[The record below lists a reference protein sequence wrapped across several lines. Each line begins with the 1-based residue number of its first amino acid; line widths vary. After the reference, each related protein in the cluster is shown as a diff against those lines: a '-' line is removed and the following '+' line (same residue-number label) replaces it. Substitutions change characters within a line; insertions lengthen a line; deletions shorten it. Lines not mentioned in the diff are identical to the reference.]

1 MEPFG
6 VKRNSLEMKRGSF
19 NGTLVNVMLRVGVC
33 LSGNIM
39 NVLQR
44 LDEWW
49 LRISLNC
56 HFISCNWLCS
66 MFNVLVCMRRCEVSP
81 ISFKSNCFVIN
92 AACEWKGLQI
102 HPECNNLR
110 AVWALVG
117 LSSLTAF
124 VATLCALSF
133 ACKNP
138 SQRIAVVSCIC
149 SGMAAIF
156 GLGAVGVWAG
166 TDLHRVGYSFG
177 IGKRS
182 APHWCFVFVVVSFW
196 WCCSAYIRL
205 FFEIGFILVMA
216 GGAIQFI
223 CMVAMCVIGRKTE
236 NVTVSRGKASD
247 GNFFWEEKG
256 GFHDPLIISTTELL
270 LTWNDWSLAIL
281 QTSTIRR

>member
-1 MEPFG
+1 
-6 VKRNSLEMKRGSF
+6 
-19 NGTLVNVMLRVGVC
+19 
-33 LSGNIM
+33 
-39 NVLQR
+39 
-44 LDEWW
+44 
-49 LRISLNC
+49 
-56 HFISCNWLCS
+56 

-124 VATLCALSF
+124 VAALCALSF

-149 SGMAAIF
+149 SAMAAIF

-166 TDLHRVGYSFG
+166 TDLHRIGYSFG

-182 APHWCFVFVVVSFW
+182 APHWCFVFVVVSF
-196 WCCSAYIRL
+196 
-205 FFEIGFILVMA
+205 LVMLLCLYPFVLRNRFHS
-216 GGAIQFI
+216 GD
-223 CMVAMCVIGRKTE
+223 GRWCH
-236 NVTVSRGKASD
+236 TVYLYGSD
-247 GNFFWEEKG
+247 VRYW
-256 GFHDPLIISTTELL
+256 
-270 LTWNDWSLAIL
+270 
-281 QTSTIRR
+281 